1 MKKSEL
7 KQIIKEEI
15 SKVINEEQSPMS
27 PTQERLLN
35 DLYRV
40 IKEYTS
46 ALSDEQIINTLSHL
60 SDIYSEEN

>member
-1 MKKSEL
+1 MKKSQL
-7 KQIIKEEI
+7 QQLIKEEI
-15 SKVINEEQSPMS
+15 SKVINEEQSSMS
-27 PTQERLLN
+27 STQERLLN

-40 IKEYTS
+40 IEEYTS

>member
-7 KQIIKEEI
+7 QQIIKEEI
-15 SKVINEEQSPMS
+15 SKVINEEQSSMS

>member
-7 KQIIKEEI
+7 RQLIKEEI
-15 SKVINEEQSPMS
+15 GKVINEEQPSMN

-35 DLYRV
+35 DIYRI